1 MAWTDETKA
10 EVIAEYQDRGP
21 TPENSM
27 DIVKELAEETGQ
39 TPNGVRMILSKAGVY
54 VKKAPAAKASSDGS
68 GGDKPKRI
76 SKAEQIEKLNGV
88 LTDAGIEIDSDIIEK
103 LTGKAALYFFE
114 VVSKITKED

>member
-1 MAWTDETKA
+1 MAWTDEAKA
-10 EVIAEYQDRGP
+10 EVIAEYQDREP

-54 VKKAPAAKASSDGS
+54 VKKAPAAKAASE
-68 GGDKPKRI
+68 GGDKPKRV
-76 SKAEQIEKLNGV
+76 SKAEQIDKLNGA
-88 LTDAGIEIDSDIIEK
+88 LTDAGVEIDNDIIEK

-114 VVSKITKED
+114 VVDKLNKED